1 MVKKKQKRK
10 AESDNVFI
18 LKLVLYLML
27 GSQWLRITKGSFVLP
42 IPYGALI
49 GLIFAKHEHFK
60 MDRKIHYAILLLS
73 MFLGFW
79 LPMGIELVI
88 K

>member
-1 MVKKKQKRK
+1 MAKIKQKSK
-10 AESDNVFI
+10 SQSDNVFI

-27 GSQWLRITKGSFVLP
+27 GSQWLRITKGTMVFP
-42 IPYGALI
+42 IPFGALV
-49 GLIFAKHEHFK
+49 GLMFAKHDHFK
-60 MDRKIHYAILLLS
+60 MDRKLDYVVLLFS

-88 K
+88 G